1 MPELSQ
7 PRAADPEDEIVEP
20 VLPVLPQ
27 GELQIAPTE

>member
-1 MPELSQ
+1 LPDETAVDPVDEL
-7 PRAADPEDEIVEP
+7 VEP